1 MLFWGDEILSQGV
14 FPITYQTHVGNGQN
28 QAQNQAQVK
37 TYSELPPLHKPHTH
51 HRHTPPPHTTTHHH
65 TPTHHHTQTT
75 TTTTNGQNQGP
86 SQEYPAERDSAFDGL
101 PAVCVPDDLCMHMR
115 QFMRNQRA
123 TKRFKA
129 IHTIC
134 TEAPSLSETPNAG
147 RVITRVSIT
156 TSIRTPHP
164 KTSVK
169 SDTAQ

>member
-1 MLFWGDEILSQGV
+1 MRFYRKGYYP
-14 FPITYQTHVGNGQN
+14 FPIKHTWEMVKIKPKIKPKSRHTRSCHHYTSPTHTT
-28 QAQNQAQVK
+28 A
-37 TYSELPPLHKPHTH
+37 TH
-51 HRHTPPPHTTTHHH
+51 HHHTPPHTTTHHH